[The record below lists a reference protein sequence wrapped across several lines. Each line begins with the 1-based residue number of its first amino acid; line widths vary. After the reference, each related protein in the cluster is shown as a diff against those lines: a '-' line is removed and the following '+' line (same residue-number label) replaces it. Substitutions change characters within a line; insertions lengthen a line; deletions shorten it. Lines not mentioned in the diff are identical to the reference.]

1 MASTLPMGGENAPS
15 VRYTT
20 REEAAEAVRAARTN
34 AGRFQLEYVGEA
46 SRHAEEMRGTTEDWI
61 EEVSERLHAL
71 GERQWRFHEEV
82 AASRTLLE
90 EELGRAR
97 EASRHGAKMAKEAVM
112 RCLHRCETLRA
123 GLLNDVREL
132 AASTSGEGMQL
143 SRRFHRSWTAV
154 TECGERA
161 FQYLVDFDRFVAQ
174 EATRV
179 DATALLTLVEDC
191 LGSAGG
197 MISPEESKRL
207 VETYELECVLL
218 CASRLSILSK
228 DASPREP
235 TRVGDL
241 PPVTPVAASPAAATP
256 TKTPPTPT
264 KTGVPPRAER
274 RPSPRRR
281 PRRLRRRRRRRDAR
295 AKKFA
300 NPPPT
305 SSPRTSA
312 VSLPPDSIPRT
323 RSPSSTTPSP
333 RSSKTRATTRR
344 TRAVPT
350 VHRPST
356 NPRDYPRREL
366 SRTPATVA
374 P

>member
-46 SRHAEEMRGTTEDWI
+46 SRHAEEMRGTTEDWM

-241 PPVTPVAASPAAATP
+241 PPVTPPTASPAAAGGT
-256 TKTPPTPT
+256 
-264 KTGVPPRAER
+264 R
-274 RPSPRRR
+274 RPRPRRR
-281 PRRLRRRRRRRDAR
+281 PHPRRRRRRRDAR

-356 NPRDYPRREL
+356 NPRDYPRREV

>member
-46 SRHAEEMRGTTEDWI
+46 SRHAEEMRGTTEDWM

-143 SRRFHRSWTAV
+143 SRRFHRSWMAV

-161 FQYLVDFDRFVAQ
+161 FQYLVDFDRFVALYVNHRPTRGPGLETV
-174 EATRV
+174 EAAFEALGAGGDSAIDRASLVRALTTSGEAMTREEL
-179 DATALLTLVEDC
+179 DAAAEALLGPGATAEDLIPEAVTARDFAEETLGFHLDLGADED
-191 LGSAGG
+191 
-197 MISPEESKRL
+197 
-207 VETYELECVLL
+207 T
-218 CASRLSILSK
+218 
-228 DASPREP
+228 
-235 TRVGDL
+235 TRGDERGAEME
-241 PPVTPVAASPAAATP
+241 PVAA
-256 TKTPPTPT
+256 
-264 KTGVPPRAER
+264 
-274 RPSPRRR
+274 
-281 PRRLRRRRRRRDAR
+281 
-295 AKKFA
+295 
-300 NPPPT
+300 
-305 SSPRTSA
+305 
-312 VSLPPDSIPRT
+312 
-323 RSPSSTTPSP
+323 
-333 RSSKTRATTRR
+333 
-344 TRAVPT
+344 
-350 VHRPST
+350 
-356 NPRDYPRREL
+356 
-366 SRTPATVA
+366 
-374 P
+374 

>member
-1 MASTLPMGGENAPS
+1 
-15 VRYTT
+15 
-20 REEAAEAVRAARTN
+20 
-34 AGRFQLEYVGEA
+34 
-46 SRHAEEMRGTTEDWI
+46 
-61 EEVSERLHAL
+61 
-71 GERQWRFHEEV
+71 
-82 AASRTLLE
+82 
-90 EELGRAR
+90 
-97 EASRHGAKMAKEAVM
+97 M

-241 PPVTPVAASPAAATP
+241 PPVTPPTDDAPAASDDDDDDATHAP
-256 TKTPPTPT
+256 RNSRIHRLRARRA
-264 KTGVPPRAER
+264 PPRFLCRPTRFHGRAR
-274 RPSPRRR
+274 RA
-281 PRRLRRRRRRRDAR
+281 RRRRRRVPRRRAR
-295 AKKFA
+295 
-300 NPPPT
+300 PPVGRAPF
-305 SSPRTSA
+305 
-312 VSLPPDSIPRT
+312 PPSTDRPRT
-323 RSPSSTTPSP
+323 RAIILVA
-333 RSSKTRATTRR
+333 RCHA
-344 TRAVPT
+344 
-350 VHRPST
+350 H
-356 NPRDYPRREL
+356 PRR
-366 SRTPATVA
+366 
-374 P
+374 

>member
-46 SRHAEEMRGTTEDWI
+46 SRHAEEMRGTTEDWM
-61 EEVSERLHAL
+61 EEVTERLHAL

-241 PPVTPVAASPAAATP
+241 PPVTPAAASPAAPTP

-264 KTGVPPRAER
+264 KTGVPPAATPNA
-274 RPSPRRR
+274 PSEP
-281 PRRLRRRRRRRDAR
+281 PTTPP
-295 AKKFA
+295 
-300 NPPPT
+300 PPPT
-305 SSPRTSA
+305 
-312 VSLPPDSIPRT
+312 
-323 RSPSSTTPSP
+323 TT
-333 RSSKTRATTRR
+333 TTTRR
-344 TRAVPT
+344 TRQEIRESTAYELAAHLRGFFAARLDSTDALAELDDAVAAFLEDA
-350 VHRPST
+350 
-356 NPRDYPRREL
+356 RDHP
-366 SRTPATVA
+366 
-374 P
+374 